1 MQYAGIVLASALYLL
16 LFACSSDQF
25 TESLAPVTHKSID
38 SVDNTA
44 EKTKVSGIP
53 TDGKLRDEHLQM
65 YVSVQIIQEQI
76 RYQQATS
83 GTKTGDASN
92 LEKQAINHFEFDYQ
106 LYHWVKK
113 VIKETSLSANEANF
127 ISVNNALNPVNAV
140 IAHNRATIQKYKG
153 ELEFVKKYKLQPR
166 LVKSSPNEPRGKTQK
181 QVAFPL
187 KTSS

>member
-1 MQYAGIVLASALYLL
+1 MQYTRIVLASTLYLL
-16 LFACSSDQF
+16 LFACSSDQV
-25 TESLAPVTHKSID
+25 TESLAPVAGTPKD
-38 SVDNTA
+38 SVKSANL
-44 EKTKVSGIP
+44 SGIP

-76 RYQQATS
+76 RYQQTTS
-83 GTKTGDASN
+83 GTKIGDAN
-92 LEKQAINHFEFDYQ
+92 VLEKQAINHFEFDNQ

-113 VIKETSLSANEANF
+113 VIKETSQSDNEANF
-127 ISVNNALNPVNAV
+127 ISVNSTLNPVNAV
-140 IAHNRATIQKYKG
+140 VAHNRATIKKYKG

-166 LVKSSPNEPRGKTQK
+166 LVKSSPNEARGKTQK

>member
-1 MQYAGIVLASALYLL
+1 MGGQKDSAEIT
-16 LFACSSDQF
+16 F
-25 TESLAPVTHKSID
+25 E
-38 SVDNTA
+38 NT
-44 EKTKVSGIP
+44 KLSGIP

-76 RYQQATS
+76 RYQQETS
-83 GTKTGDASN
+83 GTKIGDAN
-92 LEKQAINHFEFDYQ
+92 TLEKQAINHFEFDNQ

-113 VIKETSLSANEANF
+113 VIKETSQSENEANF
-127 ISVNNALNPVNAV
+127 ISINNTLNPVNAV
-140 IAHNRATIQKYKG
+140 VAHNHATIKKYKG

-166 LVKSSPNEPRGKTQK
+166 LVKSSPSEPRGKMQK